1 MKKWTTS
8 LIEIVV
14 ALAVTMLV
22 VTLAGLA
29 IAGAIKV
36 ITLMF

>member
-8 LIEIVV
+8 LIETVV
-14 ALAVTMLV
+14 AIAVTMLA
-22 VTLAGLA
+22 VTIIGLA
-29 IAGAIKV
+29 IAGAIKL

>member
-8 LIEIVV
+8 LIETAV

-22 VTLAGLA
+22 VAIAGLA
-29 IAGAIKV
+29 IVGAIKL

>member
-8 LIEIVV
+8 LIETVV
-14 ALAVTMLV
+14 ALAVTIFAAA
-22 VTLAGLA
+22 LAGLA
-29 IAGAIKV
+29 VAGIIKL